1 MLKVCGKYTPCRL
14 NSRVPLFVQFCSIL
28 KFFTNNSTIYGR
40 YTEKCIKVNCERE
53 FRMKKKL
60 NGDPSRDCF
69 VHNWTLGGEG
79 VTRHASWPTSFWG
92 KSGGQKFCFAK
103 IQSAELLKYKST
115 NYKNIKYRRERDSHS
130 MPRAPPSCGKTSY
143 IGLERR
149 KANQI
154 AKELQR
160 GLV

>member
-28 KFFTNNSTIYGR
+28 KFSTNNSTIYGR
-40 YTEKCIKVNCERE
+40 YTERCIKVNCEQG
-53 FRMKKKL
+53 FRMKKRSVPGL
-60 NGDPSRDCF
+60 FCAQLD
-69 VHNWTLGGEG
+69 LGRGRSHKARL
-79 VTRHASWPTSFWG
+79 VTDIFLG
-92 KSGGQKFCFAK
+92 KIWQKFCFAK